1 MTPTSKTEERKSPR
15 RFGFS
20 ELGDVTQGAAD
31 RGGADLLEWASEY
44 FAGELCMACSMGPED
59 VVILDLLAERGLVDK
74 VRVFTL
80 DTGRLHQ
87 ETYEL
92 MQALRQRYDV
102 AFDVY
107 TPDTD
112 ALQALMRAKGPNSF
126 YDSVDNR
133 RECCGVRKIEPLN
146 RALSSAAAWITGIR
160 KEQNVTRLGAA
171 NVELDLANGG
181 LIKVNPLVEW
191 TREDV
196 WNRIRERDIPYN
208 VLHDRG
214 FASIGCAPCTRAI
227 EPGEDERA
235 GRWWWETP
243 EEKECGLH
251 AHKD

>member
-1 MTPTSKTEERKSPR
+1 
-15 RFGFS
+15 
-20 ELGDVTQGAAD
+20 
-31 RGGADLLEWASEY
+31 
-44 FAGELCMACSMGPED
+44 
-59 VVILDLLAERGLVDK
+59 
-74 VRVFTL
+74 VFTL

-92 MQALRQRYDV
+92 MQALRQRYGV
-102 AFDVY
+102 EFDVY

-133 RECCGVRKIEPLN
+133 RECCGVRKLEPLG
-146 RALSSAAAWITGIR
+146 RALSRAAAWITGIR

-196 WNRIRERDIPYN
+196 WSRIRDRDIPYN

-227 EPGEDERA
+227 GPGEDERA

-243 EEKECGLH
+243 EDKECGLH

>member
-1 MTPTSKTEERKSPR
+1 MSPTSKTEEHKSPR

-20 ELGDVTQGAAD
+20 DIGDVTQRAAD
-31 RGGADLLEWASEY
+31 LGGADLLEWASEY

-92 MQALRQRYDV
+92 MQALRQRYGV
-102 AFDVY
+102 EFDVY

-133 RECCGVRKIEPLN
+133 RECCGVRKLEPLG

-196 WNRIRERDIPYN
+196 WSRIRDRDIPYN

-227 EPGEDERA
+227 GPGEDERA

-243 EEKECGLH
+243 EDKECGLH